1 MSSYNKQKL
10 NKRIEKI
17 IQKTYEITF
26 NDLKETFTSDLNNRK
41 RVKLVKKYQNQEA
54 QQQFTKQVSK
64 QLTQV
69 MTSLNK
75 KEWEQEYDKVKK
87 KRISLEP
94 FWKLEK
100 EITKKIYQRNL
111 KFITSIPQD
120 ILKVN
125 KYKYVKKIKKQ
136 VLQGNLGRSEL
147 EKFLKNLKLKRSK
160 LIARTETARA
170 QTAIIETR
178 MKNLGGNYYLWLSA
192 NDQRTRLSHRKMK
205 NVIVE
210 WSDLEENK
218 PYLDNMY
225 GNAGEFPNCR
235 CSPEPIFSEKDL
247 PNSNTLSYYDSNKQK
262 IVKKSR
268 KEIIEMIFDQNN

>member
-1 MSSYNKQKL
+1 MNSYNKQKL

-26 NDLKETFTSDLNNRK
+26 NDLKETFTSDLNNKK
-41 RVKLVKKYQNQEA
+41 RVKLVKKYQNQET
-54 QQQFTKQVSK
+54 QKEFTKQVSK
-64 QLTQV
+64 QLTQA

-75 KEWEQEYDKVKK
+75 KEWKKEYDKAKK
-87 KRISLEP
+87 KKIGLEP

-100 EITKKIYQRNL
+100 EITKKLYQRNL
-111 KFITSIPQD
+111 RFITSIPQD

-136 VLQGNLGRSEL
+136 VLQGDLGRSEL
-147 EKFLKNLKLKRSK
+147 EKFLKNLRAKRSK

-170 QTAIIETR
+170 QTAVIETR
-178 MKNLGGNYYLWLSA
+178 TRELGGNYYIWLSA

-210 WSDLEENK
+210 WSDDENEK
-218 PYLDNMY
+218 PFLDNMY

-235 CSPEPIFSEKDL
+235 CSPEPIFSEKNL
-247 PNSNTLSYYDSNKQK
+247 PNSNTLSYYDSSKQK
-262 IVKKSR
+262 VIKKSR
-268 KEIIEMIFDQNN
+268 KEIIKMIFDQND